1 MQARSGLVERSSVPR
16 TAPFS
21 AMRAP
26 FRQSIKAPSLS
37 KTVRPRLPGG
47 PSPQRSSAGCVAKW
61 GRAPAGRPGSP
72 NALQTRHAVTQAT
85 SMSNRS
91 NCRALQGLRLPAW
104 RQPRSA
110 QQRFS
115 TALHALLVCCLRGLC
130 FCVRMLWMVWQRV
143 LIFRCM
149 RSYLSG
155 SDTPTPHLTLIR
167 PRTR

>member
-16 TAPFS
+16 TGPFS
-21 AMRAP
+21 AVRAP

-47 PSPQRSSAGCVAKW
+47 PSPPRSSAGCVANGVGLLW
-61 GRAPAGRPGSP
+61 SAQVFP
-72 NALQTRHAVTQAT
+72 NAVQKRHDVTRAT
-85 SMSNRS
+85 CMSTCS

-115 TALHALLVCCLRGLC
+115 TALHALLVCCFRGLC
-130 FCVRMLWMVWQRV
+130 FCTRMPWMVWQRAWIV
-143 LIFRCM
+143 RCM
-149 RSYLSG
+149 RSYLVRP
-155 SDTPTPHLTLIR
+155 DAPTPHLSLIR